1 MKIIIFLTLSAVL
14 LSASPAIPLIVKDP
28 YLNVWQM
35 SDNLC
40 EDWARHWT
48 GGIKAIAGMIRV
60 DGKPYKFMG
69 LAGQYPDVEILPLK
83 AVDITPTKTTLVL
96 GNNEIT
102 LELVFLT
109 PALPDDLKLLSL
121 PITYITASVK
131 SVDGKTH
138 DIQLYFDI
146 SGEWASGSPDKE
158 IVWNLEKLAGGSLI
172 CFKIEQVSP
181 NILKEANDYADWG
194 FPVWAT
200 ADAVSWEAGADSLVR
215 PKFIMGETLSKDIDW
230 NQPRKINDRWP
241 VFAFQFDLGK
251 VGANPSTKNIII
263 GHIREIVASCSGRV
277 FLALWKS
284 YFRNWEEMLSFAWDD
299 YKAIASACDSFDKKL
314 IDRARKV
321 GGEDYAYL
329 LSLTY
334 RQVLGACDLGFS
346 GKDKFMSMKEISS
359 GSFIQ
364 TVDVVFPASPFFL
377 ATNPELLKMQLEPIL
392 LASESENWKE
402 PYAPHDLGRYPVAGV
417 QFYGAPMPV
426 EESGNMIL
434 MVLGYTRYGKDLSLA
449 KSHFEILQR
458 WADYLVEKGLEPEE
472 QLCTDDFTGPSALNV
487 NLAAKAIAGV
497 AGFSKLCDIL
507 GKKDLS
513 DKYMAKAKEM
523 LDYWLK
529 KADVG
534 THLSRIYGKNE
545 TWSLKYNILYAKLV
559 GLNIFPQ
566 NIIERE
572 VDFYISKLNK
582 YGVPLD
588 ERFTYTKA
596 DWLSWV
602 AFMSEDKGKREK
614 ILQTLMA
621 FVKETPDKVPFTDWY
636 DTQTGKVVGFRARP
650 VLGAFYALLLL

>member
-1 MKIIIFLTLSAVL
+1 MKIILFLTLSAVL

-40 EDWARHWT
+40 EDWAKHWT

-69 LAGQYPDVEILPLK
+69 LAGQYPDIEVLPLK
-83 AVDITPTKTTLVL
+83 SVDISPTKTTLVL

-138 DIQLYFDI
+138 DVQLYFDI
-146 SGEWASGSPDKE
+146 SGEWASGTPDKE
-158 IVWNLEKLAGGSLI
+158 IVWNLEKLAGGSLV
-172 CFKIEQVSP
+172 CFKIEQASS
-181 NILKEANDYADWG
+181 NILREVNDYADWG

-200 ADAVSWEAGADSLVR
+200 ADATSWEAGADSVVR
-215 PKFIMGETLSKDIDW
+215 PKFIKGGTLSKDIDW

-241 VFAFQFDLGK
+241 VFAFQFDVGK

-263 GHIREIVASCSGRV
+263 GYIREIVASCSGHV

-284 YFRNWEEMLSFAWDD
+284 YFRNWEEMLSFAWDN

-314 IDRARKV
+314 MDRARKV
-321 GGEDYAYL
+321 GGDDYAYL

-346 GKDKFMSMKEISS
+346 GKDKFMFMKEISS

-364 TVDVVFPASPFFL
+364 TVDVVFPASPFCL

-392 LASESENWKE
+392 VVSESMNWKE
-402 PYAPHDLGRYPVAGV
+402 KYAPHDLGRYPVAGV
-417 QFYGAPMPV
+417 QSYGTPMPV
-426 EESGNMIL
+426 EESGNMLL
-434 MVLGYTRYGKDLSLA
+434 MVLAYTKYSKDRSLA
-449 KSHFEILQR
+449 KAHFEILQR

-497 AGFSKLCDIL
+497 AAFSKLCDIL

-513 DKYMAKAKEM
+513 EKYINKAKEM
-523 LDYWLK
+523 LGYWLK
-529 KADVG
+529 KADAG

-545 TWSLKYNILYAKLV
+545 TWSLKYNILYTKLV

-566 NIIERE
+566 NVIERE

-650 VLGAFYALLLL
+650 VLGALFALLLL

>member
-1 MKIIIFLTLSAVL
+1 
-14 LSASPAIPLIVKDP
+14 
-28 YLNVWQM
+28 
-35 SDNLC
+35 
-40 EDWARHWT
+40 
-48 GGIKAIAGMIRV
+48 
-60 DGKPYKFMG
+60 
-69 LAGQYPDVEILPLK
+69 
-83 AVDITPTKTTLVL
+83 
-96 GNNEIT
+96 
-102 LELVFLT
+102 
-109 PALPDDLKLLSL
+109 
-121 PITYITASVK
+121 
-131 SVDGKTH
+131 
-138 DIQLYFDI
+138 
-146 SGEWASGSPDKE
+146 
-158 IVWNLEKLAGGSLI
+158 
-172 CFKIEQVSP
+172 
-181 NILKEANDYADWG
+181 
-194 FPVWAT
+194 
-200 ADAVSWEAGADSLVR
+200 
-215 PKFIMGETLSKDIDW
+215 
-230 NQPRKINDRWP
+230 
-241 VFAFQFDLGK
+241 LGK

-284 YFRNWEEMLSFAWDD
+284 YFRNWEEMLSFAWDN

-314 IDRARKV
+314 MDRARKV
-321 GGEDYAYL
+321 GGDDYAYL
-329 LSLTY
+329 LSLTH

-346 GKDKFMSMKEISS
+346 GKDKFMFMKEISS

-402 PYAPHDLGRYPVAGV
+402 PYAPHDLGRYPVAGA
-417 QFYGAPMPV
+417 QFYGAAMPV

-434 MVLGYTRYGKDLSLA
+434 MVLGYTKYGKDVSLA

-523 LDYWLK
+523 LNYWLK
-529 KADVG
+529 KADAG

-559 GLNIFPQ
+559 GLDIFPQ
-566 NIIERE
+566 DVIERE